1 MGKRETAY
9 VLFYVPLIINFIF
22 IWPPISQTGIGS
34 ATDACGGIKDRNEC
48 DAFGQPCVT
57 WTGRN
62 CSISKGTYDLY
73 EPDEAGYIP
82 EGDPGYPAF
91 KPMCVWK
98 KSVCVQDKN
107 WYKTND
113 EKRNALAICKVT
125 ERWIDTGEMGQFATI
140 SLLLPIMGIFATA
153 GALYQAS
160 YIFNP
165 KNPMSEMELRD
176 TCGGYEGLVRLH
188 RIIVGCLAVW
198 YLVQAFMIGGYAG
211 ALTNPETGCLR
222 SYDEETDGYPP
233 WIEEPP
239 TKFDTEYISGM
250 GVTGILY
257 LGAIFQGLSGL
268 GLGAYLAYHVIFY
281 EEVVSGIDIMPVGSE
296 FSLKNVGRQKRAFT

>member
-1 MGKRETAY
+1 
-9 VLFYVPLIINFIF
+9 
-22 IWPPISQTGIGS
+22 
-34 ATDACGGIKDRNEC
+34 
-48 DAFGQPCVT
+48 
-57 WTGRN
+57 
-62 CSISKGTYDLY
+62 
-73 EPDEAGYIP
+73 
-82 EGDPGYPAF
+82 
-91 KPMCVWK
+91 
-98 KSVCVQDKN
+98 
-107 WYKTND
+107 
-113 EKRNALAICKVT
+113 
-125 ERWIDTGEMGQFATI
+125 
-140 SLLLPIMGIFATA
+140 
-153 GALYQAS
+153 
-160 YIFNP
+160 
-165 KNPMSEMELRD
+165 MSEMELRD